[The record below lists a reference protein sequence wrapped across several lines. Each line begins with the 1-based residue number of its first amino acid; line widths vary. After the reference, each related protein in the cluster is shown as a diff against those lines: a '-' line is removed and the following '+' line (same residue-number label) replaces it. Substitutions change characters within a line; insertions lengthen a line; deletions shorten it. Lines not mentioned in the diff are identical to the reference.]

1 MKKFIRNIALTAASA
16 LAMVG
21 CVGEPAE
28 VVDGITLNRCLA
40 PTNLTAEI
48 VASVGTDVE
57 LTWDAMQGTDYYTV
71 EVFESTAT
79 GIDEE
84 TGEEVALAPNYDSAE
99 PFKTETN
106 ITEIPHIV
114 SGLEVDKSYFVRV
127 KGHAEGVNDSN
138 WTYLEEAFATSAVRS
153 SFKLTVTDR
162 TKESITIAWSEGEDA
177 NDLTTLRATPVSDS
191 SKKGVDLPLTAEMIS
206 ARTATVSGLEP
217 CTDYKLSLIYGKA
230 CNRGSVTAFTRPTD
244 EGFNTVNTVE
254 AIMSAITGT
263 TGDVKLKLEYN
274 NGVAYDLPSTAAIG
288 CNLWMVGE
296 TTTDGKKPIV
306 TGLDIQPTGAVTTI
320 HLEDLVLDGAVYAVE
335 GAETKGHIL
344 TAKAAMEAFELINC
358 EVFGYTKGLYYN
370 NVAGADCGSILIDG
384 CYVHDVNATGSVGG
398 DFIDVRNG
406 VHPSI
411 VVKNS
416 TFYAAAR
423 TFLRV
428 SDSADSGLIEVKNC
442 TFNFVTTT
450 KTSSNNAGIFGVR
463 TKATPESILC
473 TKNVFMNEYSDGE
486 APGAEFVRLVRNSSD
501 TNAPVCSGN
510 YYYNV
515 GAGWFVSAALTIDGA
530 AFDEAAALA
539 EGGVLLEVDPCQ
551 SSGAGKLYL
560 NNTSDIA
567 AKQAGDPRW
576 WNAAIPEPP
585 VRATELEVVAEP
597 YIWDFTD
604 KKIYDGEVLNATT
617 IIGNARIYASAEAPS
632 EILLGEGVY
641 FAAAGMVDAAGEPTH
656 GAVGI
661 LTNGYGAVVVTAEG
675 ANGVEGVQVLAGG
688 DRYTLLADGEP
699 HKVLLGDL
707 SGDNNI
713 YIIGAGGVTI
723 KQIEWTQDLTADAT
737 ATALKAP
744 AVAFDNR
751 KVDEGTEMAVTASW
765 AAVENADHYEVTWRG
780 VMTEQTETSFTIDA
794 ATVAALGVGEYEL
807 SVVAVPVATSSKW
820 LRSEAGVANLQINE
834 VVVGGEVTLR
844 WDHAAFDDI
853 WVNGCA
859 SNTGNIDAAF
869 VTTQMTAG
877 GNLTIDADGFTYDG
891 LQFVLGGGKFKFGQN
906 NNASGEKTTRVQF
919 GGTGNTGKAVMIF
932 EAPAAGTLKLEAISS
947 GDTSRPLKVVVDDAE
962 VASLDTPDKT
972 GTPQIFEVDCNT
984 AVAGSKIYIYSGN
997 SGINLFS
1004 IEYTYIESVQKEE
1017 YIWDFSTIF
1026 SANATLVDGQS
1037 VDYMMNED
1045 GTVVEATNTSLT
1057 GTLYLSPQAKKISIR
1072 SYANTADN
1080 CTYFTMT
1087 YSSGNAYAYI
1097 NIDKPGTLIVTATQ
1111 GKTAADNSNCQL
1123 AIYTG
1128 AGPKDG
1134 GTIYSEKIELEP
1146 YDTAA
1151 ANNGAVAYEFEFAE
1165 VTELTKVAIAK
1176 PGGATSPDI
1185 YKIEWYAK

>member
-71 EVFESTAT
+71 EVFESTES
-79 GIDEE
+79 GIDQE
-84 TGEEVALAPNYDSAE
+84 TGEEVALAPNYDQAE

-153 SFKLTVTDR
+153 SFKLTVTER
-162 TKESITIAWSEGEDA
+162 TENSITITWSEGEDA
-177 NDLTTLRATPVSDS
+177 DDLTTLRATPVSDS
-191 SKKGVDLPLTAEMIS
+191 SKKGVDLTLSAEMIS
-206 ARTATVSGLEP
+206 ARTATVTGLEP
-217 CTDYKLSLIYGKA
+217 CVDYKLSLIYGKA
-230 CNRGSVTAFTRPTD
+230 CNRGSVTAFTRPST
-244 EGFNTVNTVE
+244 EGTNLVNTVD
-254 AIMSAITGT
+254 AIVAATTGT
-263 TGDVKLKLEYN
+263 TGDVKLVLAYN
-274 NGVAYDLPSTAAIG
+274 DGVAYDLPSTLAIQ
-288 CNLWMVGE
+288 CNLWLIGE
-296 TTTDGKKPIV
+296 TTVDGKKPVV
-306 TGLDIQPTGAVTTI
+306 TGLDIQPAGEVTTI
-320 HLEDLVLDGAVYAVE
+320 HLEDLVLDGAVYAVA

-344 TAKAAMEAFELINC
+344 TAKAAMGAFELINC
-358 EVFGYTKGLYYN
+358 EVYGYTKGLYYN
-370 NVAGADCGSILIDG
+370 NTAGADCGSLLIDG
-384 CYVHDVNATGSVGG
+384 LYAHDINPEGTVGG
-398 DFIDVRNG
+398 DFIDIRNG

-416 TFYAAAR
+416 TFYACAR

-428 SDSADSGLIEVKNC
+428 SDSADAGAIEVKNN

-463 TKATPESILC
+463 TKTTPESILC
-473 TKNVFMNEYSDGE
+473 TKNVFLNEYSDGE

-510 YYYNV
+510 YFFNV
-515 GAGWFVSAALTIDGA
+515 GAGWFVSAAATIDGA

-551 SSGAGKLYL
+551 SSGAGKFYL

-585 VRATELEVVAEP
+585 VRATELEVVSEP
-597 YIWDFTD
+597 YTWDFTD
-604 KKIYDGEVLNATT
+604 KKIYDGEVLGATT

-632 EILLGEGVY
+632 EVLLGEGVY

-713 YIIGAGGVTI
+713 YIVGAGGVTL

-737 ATALKAP
+737 AQALKTP
-744 AVAFDNR
+744 AVSFDNR

-794 ATVAALGVGEYEL
+794 TTVATLGVGEYDL

-820 LRSEAGVANLQINE
+820 LRSEAGSATLQINK
-834 VVVGGEVTLR
+834 VVVGGEKTLT
-844 WDHAAFDDI
+844 WDFSSEAWANALAEI
-853 WVNGCA
+853 GT
-859 SNTGNIDAAF
+859 SNNTEVD
-869 VTTQMTAG
+869 
-877 GNLTIDADGFTYDG
+877 LTVDG
-891 LQFVLGGGKFKFGQN
+891 LAVKSGGGSIKVYDTNREEYRYAIQHGGKGSSTKRYFQFTAPASGTLKVWSSNSSGEDLTRLVTVQYGE
-906 NNASGEKTTRVQF
+906 SGEKMQNP
-919 GGTGNTGKAVMIF
+919 GGS
-932 EAPAAGTLKLEAISS
+932 PS
-947 GDTSRPLKVVVDDAE
+947 GDAPTVSEFDIDITNGDDIRIW
-962 VASLDTPDKT
+962 SD
-972 GTPQIFEVDCNT
+972 
-984 AVAGSKIYIYSGN
+984 GN
-997 SGINLFS
+997 GLRYYK
-1004 IEYTYIESVQKEE
+1004 IEYTYVEAAKAE
-1017 YIWDFSTIF
+1017 YIWNFSDEIWETEVF
-1026 SANATLVDGQS
+1026 SWLAPLGSDGSMDMDITVDGLRIVAGGKNVRGYLDENVGNYIQPNGS
-1037 VDYMMNED
+1037 GSTTVRCFSFTAPGD
-1045 GTVVEATNTSLT
+1045 GVVRVKVSGTSGSADMSRNVCLQVGDDASTLQQIAGGYASSEPTVIEFE
-1057 GTLYLSPQAKKISIR
+1057 I
-1072 SYANTADN
+1072 
-1080 CTYFTMT
+1080 
-1087 YSSGNAYAYI
+1087 
-1097 NIDKPGTLIVTATQ
+1097 
-1111 GKTAADNSNCQL
+1111 AADNQTVY
-1123 AIYTG
+1123 IYPS
-1128 AGPKDG
+1128 AGLRFFQ
-1134 GTIYSEKIELEP
+1134 IE
-1146 YDTAA
+1146 YHQ
-1151 ANNGAVAYEFEFAE
+1151 N
-1165 VTELTKVAIAK
+1165 
-1176 PGGATSPDI
+1176 
-1185 YKIEWYAK
+1185 

>member
-28 VVDGITLNRCLA
+28 IVDGITLNRCLA

-71 EVFESTAT
+71 EVFESTES

-84 TGEEVALAPNYDSAE
+84 TGEEVALAPNYDQAE

-138 WTYLEEAFATSAVRS
+138 WTCLEEAFATSAVRS
-153 SFKLTVTDR
+153 SFKLTVTER
-162 TKESITIAWSEGEDA
+162 TENSITITWSEGEDA
-177 NDLTTLRATPVSDS
+177 GDLTTLRATPVSDS
-191 SKKGVDLPLTAEMIS
+191 SKKGVDLTLSAEMIS
-206 ARTATVSGLEP
+206 ARTATVTGLEP
-217 CTDYKLSLIYGKA
+217 CVDYKLSLIYGKA
-230 CNRGSVTAFTRPTD
+230 CNRGSVTAFTRPST
-244 EGFNTVNTVE
+244 EGTNLVNTVD
-254 AIMSAITGT
+254 AIVAATTGT
-263 TGDVKLKLEYN
+263 TGDVKLVLAYN
-274 NGVAYDLPSTAAIG
+274 DGVAYDLPSTLAIQ
-288 CNLWMVGE
+288 CNLWLIGE
-296 TTTDGKKPIV
+296 TTVDGKKPVV
-306 TGLDIQPTGAVTTI
+306 TGLDIQPAGEVTTI
-320 HLEDLVLDGAVYAVE
+320 HLEDLVLDGAVYAVA

-344 TAKAAMEAFELINC
+344 TAKAAMGAFELINC
-358 EVFGYTKGLYYN
+358 EVYGYTKGLYYN
-370 NVAGADCGSILIDG
+370 NTAGADCGSLLIDG
-384 CYVHDVNATGSVGG
+384 LYAHDINPEGTVGG
-398 DFIDVRNG
+398 DFIDIRNG

-416 TFYAAAR
+416 TFYACAR

-428 SDSADSGLIEVKNC
+428 SDSADAGAIEVKNN

-463 TKATPESILC
+463 TKTTPESILC
-473 TKNVFMNEYSDGE
+473 TKNVFLNEYSDGE

-510 YYYNV
+510 YFFNV
-515 GAGWFVSAALTIDGA
+515 GAGWFVSAAATIDGA

-551 SSGAGKLYL
+551 SSGAGKFYL

-585 VRATELEVVAEP
+585 VRATELEVVSEP
-597 YIWDFTD
+597 YTWDFTD
-604 KKIYDGEVLNATT
+604 KKVYDGEVLGATT

-632 EILLGEGVY
+632 EVLLGEGVY

-713 YIIGAGGVTI
+713 YIVGAGGVTL

-737 ATALKAP
+737 AQALKTP
-744 AVAFDNR
+744 AVSFDNR

-794 ATVAALGVGEYEL
+794 ATVAALGVGEYDL

-820 LRSEAGVANLQINE
+820 LRSEAGSATLQINK
-834 VVVGGEVTLR
+834 VVVGGEKTLT
-844 WDHAAFDDI
+844 WDFSSEAWANALAEI
-853 WVNGCA
+853 GT
-859 SNTGNIDAAF
+859 SNNTEVD
-869 VTTQMTAG
+869 
-877 GNLTIDADGFTYDG
+877 LTVDG
-891 LQFVLGGGKFKFGQN
+891 LAVKSGGGSIKVYDTNREEYRYAIQHGGKGSSTKRYFQFTAPASGTLKVWSSNSSGEDLTRLVTVQYGE
-906 NNASGEKTTRVQF
+906 SGEKMQNP
-919 GGTGNTGKAVMIF
+919 GGS
-932 EAPAAGTLKLEAISS
+932 PS
-947 GDTSRPLKVVVDDAE
+947 GDAPTVSEFDIDITNGDDIRIW
-962 VASLDTPDKT
+962 SD
-972 GTPQIFEVDCNT
+972 
-984 AVAGSKIYIYSGN
+984 GN
-997 SGINLFS
+997 GLRYYK
-1004 IEYTYIESVQKEE
+1004 IEYTYVEAAPKANYNWNFSDE
-1017 YIWDFSTIF
+1017 IWETEVFSWLAPLGSDGSMDMDIT
-1026 SANATLVDGQS
+1026 VDGLRIVAGGKNVRGYLDENVGNYIQPNGS
-1037 VDYMMNED
+1037 GSTTVRCFSFTAPGD
-1045 GTVVEATNTSLT
+1045 GVVRVKVSGTSGSADMSRNVCLQVGDDASTLQQIAGGYASSEPTVIEFE
-1057 GTLYLSPQAKKISIR
+1057 I
-1072 SYANTADN
+1072 
-1080 CTYFTMT
+1080 
-1087 YSSGNAYAYI
+1087 
-1097 NIDKPGTLIVTATQ
+1097 
-1111 GKTAADNSNCQL
+1111 AADNQTVY
-1123 AIYTG
+1123 IYPS
-1128 AGPKDG
+1128 AGLRFFQ
-1134 GTIYSEKIELEP
+1134 IE
-1146 YDTAA
+1146 YHQ
-1151 ANNGAVAYEFEFAE
+1151 N
-1165 VTELTKVAIAK
+1165 
-1176 PGGATSPDI
+1176 
-1185 YKIEWYAK
+1185 

>member
-1 MKKFIRNIALTAASA
+1 MKKFIRNIALTAALA

-254 AIMSAITGT
+254 AIMSAITGS

-306 TGLDIQPTGAVTTI
+306 TGLDIQPTSAVTTI

-370 NVAGADCGSILIDG
+370 NVAGADCASILIDG

-463 TKATPESILC
+463 TKTTPESILC

-661 LTNGYGAVVVTAEG
+661 FTNGYGAVVVTAEG

-820 LRSEAGVANLQINE
+820 LRSEAGVANLEINK
-834 VVVGGEVTLR
+834 VVVGGEVTLL
-844 WDHAAFDDI
+844 WNFSDTIWETQVFDWLAPLGSD
-853 WVNGCA
+853 G
-859 SNTGNIDAAF
+859 STDMD
-869 VTTQMTAG
+869 VTVDGLRVVAG
-877 GNLTIDADGFTYDG
+877 GKNIRGYLNEDVGNY
-891 LQFVLGGGKFKFGQN
+891 LQPNGGGSITQRCFSFTAPANGTLRVKVSATG
-906 NNASGEKTTRVQF
+906 SEDLTRVVKVQVGEDGTVQEQP
-919 GGTGNTGKAVMIF
+919 GGHATPTWVEYDI
-932 EAPAAGTLKLEAISS
+932 EANNQT
-947 GDTSRPLKVVVDDAE
+947 V
-962 VASLDTPDKT
+962 
-972 GTPQIFEVDCNT
+972 
-984 AVAGSKIYIYSGN
+984 YIYPSG
-997 SGINLFS
+997 GLRFYA
-1004 IEYTYIESVQKEE
+1004 IEYTYIASVQKEE

-1045 GTVVEATNTSLT
+1045 GTVVEATNTNLT

-1097 NIDKPGTLIVTATQ
+1097 NIDKPGTLVVTATQ

-1134 GTIYSEKIELEP
+1134 GTMYSEKIELEP

>member
-71 EVFESTAT
+71 EVFESTES
-79 GIDEE
+79 GIDQE
-84 TGEEVALAPNYDSAE
+84 TGEEVALAPNYDQAE

-138 WTYLEEAFATSAVRS
+138 WTCLEEAFATSAVRS
-153 SFKLTVTDR
+153 SFKLTVTER
-162 TKESITIAWSEGEDA
+162 TENSITITWSEGEDA
-177 NDLTTLRATPVSDS
+177 GDLTTLRATPVSDS
-191 SKKGVDLPLTAEMIS
+191 SKKGVDLTLTAEMIS
-206 ARTATVSGLEP
+206 ARTATVTGLEP
-217 CTDYKLSLIYGKA
+217 CVDYKLSLIYGKA
-230 CNRGSVTAFTRPTD
+230 CNRGSVTAFTRPST
-244 EGFNTVNTVE
+244 EGTNYVE
-254 AIMSAITGT
+254 NVDAIVAATTGT
-263 TGDVKLKLEYN
+263 TGDVKLVLAYN
-274 NGVAYDLPSTAAIG
+274 DGVAYDLPSTLAIQ
-288 CNLWMVGE
+288 CNLWLIGE
-296 TTTDGKKPIV
+296 TTVDGKKPVV
-306 TGLDIQPTGAVTTI
+306 TGLDIQPAGEVTTI
-320 HLEDLVLDGAVYAVE
+320 HLEDLVLDGAVYAVA

-344 TAKAAMEAFELINC
+344 TAKAAMGAFELINC
-358 EVFGYTKGLYYN
+358 EVYGYTKGLYYN
-370 NVAGADCGSILIDG
+370 NTAGADCGSLLIDG
-384 CYVHDVNATGSVGG
+384 LYAHDINPEGTVGG
-398 DFIDVRNG
+398 DFIDIRNG

-416 TFYAAAR
+416 TFYACAR

-428 SDSADSGLIEVKNC
+428 SDSADAGAIEVKNN

-463 TKATPESILC
+463 TKTTPESILC
-473 TKNVFMNEYSDGE
+473 TKNVFLNEYSDGE

-510 YYYNV
+510 YFFNV
-515 GAGWFVSAALTIDGA
+515 GAGWFVSAAATIDGA

-551 SSGAGKLYL
+551 SSGAGKFYL

-585 VRATELEVVAEP
+585 VRATELEVVSEP
-597 YIWDFTD
+597 YTWDFTD
-604 KKIYDGEVLNATT
+604 KKVYDGEVLGATT

-632 EILLGEGVY
+632 EVLLGEGVY

-713 YIIGAGGVTI
+713 YIVGAGGVTL

-737 ATALKAP
+737 AQALKTP
-744 AVAFDNR
+744 AVSFDNR

-820 LRSEAGVANLQINE
+820 LRSEAGSATLQINK
-834 VVVGGEVTLR
+834 VVVGGEKTLT
-844 WDHAAFDDI
+844 WDFSSEAWANALAEI
-853 WVNGCA
+853 GT
-859 SNTGNIDAAF
+859 SNNTEVD
-869 VTTQMTAG
+869 
-877 GNLTIDADGFTYDG
+877 LTVDG
-891 LQFVLGGGKFKFGQN
+891 LAVKSGGGSIKVYDTNREEYRYAIQHGGKGSSTKRYFQFTAPASGTLKVWSSNSSGEDLTRLVTVQYGE
-906 NNASGEKTTRVQF
+906 SGEKMQNP
-919 GGTGNTGKAVMIF
+919 GGS
-932 EAPAAGTLKLEAISS
+932 PS
-947 GDTSRPLKVVVDDAE
+947 GDAPTVSEFDIDITNGDDIRIW
-962 VASLDTPDKT
+962 SD
-972 GTPQIFEVDCNT
+972 
-984 AVAGSKIYIYSGN
+984 GN
-997 SGINLFS
+997 GLRYYK
-1004 IEYTYIESVQKEE
+1004 IEYTYVEAAPKANYNWNFSDE
-1017 YIWDFSTIF
+1017 IWETEVFSWLAPLGSDGSMDMDIT
-1026 SANATLVDGQS
+1026 VDGLRIVAGGKNVRGYLDENVGNYIQPNGS
-1037 VDYMMNED
+1037 GSTTVRCFSFTAPGD
-1045 GTVVEATNTSLT
+1045 GVVRVKVSGTSGSADMSRNVCLQVGDDASTLQQIAGGYASSEPTVIEFE
-1057 GTLYLSPQAKKISIR
+1057 I
-1072 SYANTADN
+1072 
-1080 CTYFTMT
+1080 
-1087 YSSGNAYAYI
+1087 
-1097 NIDKPGTLIVTATQ
+1097 
-1111 GKTAADNSNCQL
+1111 AADNQTVY
-1123 AIYTG
+1123 IYPS
-1128 AGPKDG
+1128 AGLRFFQ
-1134 GTIYSEKIELEP
+1134 IE
-1146 YDTAA
+1146 YHQ
-1151 ANNGAVAYEFEFAE
+1151 N
-1165 VTELTKVAIAK
+1165 
-1176 PGGATSPDI
+1176 
-1185 YKIEWYAK
+1185 

>member
-71 EVFESTAT
+71 EVFESTES

-84 TGEEVALAPNYDSAE
+84 TGEEVALAPNYDQAE

-138 WTYLEEAFATSAVRS
+138 WTCLEEAFATSAVRT
-153 SFKLTVTDR
+153 SFKLTVTER
-162 TKESITIAWSEGEDA
+162 TENSITITWSEGEDA
-177 NDLTTLRATPVSDS
+177 GDLTTLRATPVSDS
-191 SKKGVDLPLTAEMIS
+191 SKKGVDLTLTAEMIS
-206 ARTATVSGLEP
+206 ARTATVTGLEP
-217 CTDYKLSLIYGKA
+217 CVDYKLSLIYGKA
-230 CNRGSVTAFTRPTD
+230 CNRGSVTAFTRPST
-244 EGFNTVNTVE
+244 EGTNLVNTVD
-254 AIMSAITGT
+254 AIVAATTGT
-263 TGDVKLKLEYN
+263 VGDVKLVLAYN
-274 NGVAYDLPSTAAIG
+274 DGVAYDLPSTLAIQ
-288 CNLWMVGE
+288 CNLWLIGE
-296 TTTDGKKPIV
+296 TTVDGKKPIV
-306 TGLDIQPTGAVTTI
+306 TGLDIQPAGEVTTI
-320 HLEDLVLDGAVYAVE
+320 HLEDLVLDGAVYAVA

-344 TAKAAMEAFELINC
+344 TAKAAMGAFELINC
-358 EVFGYTKGLYYN
+358 EVYGYTKGLYYN

-398 DFIDVRNG
+398 DFIDIRNG

-416 TFYAAAR
+416 TFYACAR

-428 SDSADSGLIEVKNC
+428 SDSADSGAIEVKNN

-463 TKATPESILC
+463 TKATPESLLC
-473 TKNVFMNEYSDGE
+473 TKNVFLNEYSDGE

-510 YYYNV
+510 YFYNV
-515 GAGWFVSAALTIDGA
+515 GAGWFVSAAATIDGA

-551 SSGAGKLYL
+551 SSGAGKFYL

-585 VRATELEVVAEP
+585 VRATELEIVSEP

-604 KKIYDGEVLNATT
+604 KKVYDGEVLGATT

-632 EILLGEGVY
+632 EVLLGEGVY

-661 LTNGYGAVVVTAEG
+661 LTNGYGAVIVTAEG

-688 DRYTLLADGEP
+688 DRYTVLADGEP

-713 YIIGAGGVTI
+713 YIVGAGGVTI

-737 ATALKAP
+737 TEALKTP
-744 AVAFDNR
+744 AVSLDNR
-751 KVDEGTEMAVTASW
+751 KVDEGTEMAVIASW

-794 ATVAALGVGEYEL
+794 ATVAALGVGEYDL
-807 SVVAVPVATSSKW
+807 SVVAVPVATSSKYT
-820 LRSEAGVANLQINE
+820 RSEAGSATLQINK
-834 VVVGGEVTLR
+834 VVVGGEKTLT
-844 WDHAAFDDI
+844 WNFSDDI
-853 WVNGCA
+853 WETEVFSWLAPLG
-859 SNTGNIDAAF
+859 SDGSKDMD
-869 VTTQMTAG
+869 VTVEGLRIVAG
-877 GNLTIDADGFTYDG
+877 GKNIRGYLNEEVGNY
-891 LQFVLGGGKFKFGQN
+891 LQPNGGG
-906 NNASGEKTTRVQF
+906 STTSRCF
-919 GGTGNTGKAVMIF
+919 SFT
-932 EAPAAGTLKLEAISS
+932 APANGTLRVKVGCTGSEDLTRMVKVQVGEDGAVQEQPGGHLEPTWIEYDIEA
-947 GDTSRPLKVVVDDAE
+947 
-962 VASLDTPDKT
+962 
-972 GTPQIFEVDCNT
+972 
-984 AVAGSKIYIYSGN
+984 AGQTVYIYPSG
-997 SGINLFS
+997 GLRFYA
-1004 IEYTYIESVQKEE
+1004 IEYTYVESVQKEE

-1045 GTVVEATNTSLT
+1045 GTVVEATNTNLT

-1165 VTELTKVAIAK
+1165 VTELTKVAITK

>member
-71 EVFESTAT
+71 EVFESTES
-79 GIDEE
+79 GIDQE
-84 TGEEVALAPNYDSAE
+84 TGEEVALAPNYDQAE

-138 WTYLEEAFATSAVRS
+138 WTCLEEAFATSAVRS
-153 SFKLTVTDR
+153 SFKLTVTER
-162 TKESITIAWSEGEDA
+162 TENSITITWSEGEDA
-177 NDLTTLRATPVSDS
+177 GDLTTLRATPVSDS
-191 SKKGVDLPLTAEMIS
+191 SKKGVDLTLSAEMIS
-206 ARTATVSGLEP
+206 ARTATVTGLEP
-217 CTDYKLSLIYGKA
+217 CVDYKLSLIYGKA
-230 CNRGSVTAFTRPTD
+230 CNRGSVTAFTRPST
-244 EGFNTVNTVE
+244 EGTNLVNTVD
-254 AIMSAITGT
+254 AIVAATTGT
-263 TGDVKLKLEYN
+263 TGDVKLVLAYN
-274 NGVAYDLPSTAAIG
+274 DGVAYDLPSTLAIQ
-288 CNLWMVGE
+288 CNLWLIGE
-296 TTTDGKKPIV
+296 TTVDGKKPVV
-306 TGLDIQPTGAVTTI
+306 TGLDIQPAGEVTTI
-320 HLEDLVLDGAVYAVE
+320 HLEDLVLDGAVYAVA

-344 TAKAAMEAFELINC
+344 TAKAAMGAFELINC
-358 EVFGYTKGLYYN
+358 EVYGYTKGLYYN
-370 NVAGADCGSILIDG
+370 NTAGADCGSLLIDG
-384 CYVHDVNATGSVGG
+384 LYAHDINPEGTVGG
-398 DFIDVRNG
+398 DFIDIRNG

-416 TFYAAAR
+416 TFYACAR

-428 SDSADSGLIEVKNC
+428 SDSADAGAIEVKNN

-463 TKATPESILC
+463 TKTTPESILC
-473 TKNVFMNEYSDGE
+473 TKNVFLNEYSDGE

-510 YYYNV
+510 YFFNV
-515 GAGWFVSAALTIDGA
+515 GAGWFVSAAATIDGA

-551 SSGAGKLYL
+551 SSGAGKFYL

-585 VRATELEVVAEP
+585 VRATELEVVSEP
-597 YIWDFTD
+597 YTWDFTD
-604 KKIYDGEVLNATT
+604 KKVYDGEVLGATT

-632 EILLGEGVY
+632 EVLLGEGVY

-713 YIIGAGGVTI
+713 YIVGAGGVTL

-737 ATALKAP
+737 AQALKTP
-744 AVAFDNR
+744 AVSFDNR

-820 LRSEAGVANLQINE
+820 LRSEAGSATLQINK
-834 VVVGGEVTLR
+834 VVVGGEKTLT
-844 WDHAAFDDI
+844 WDFSSEAWANALAEI
-853 WVNGCA
+853 GT
-859 SNTGNIDAAF
+859 SNNTEVD
-869 VTTQMTAG
+869 
-877 GNLTIDADGFTYDG
+877 LTVDG
-891 LQFVLGGGKFKFGQN
+891 LAVKSGGGSIKVYDTNREEYRYAIQHGGKGSSTKRYFQFTAPASGTLKVWSSNSSGEDLTRLVTVQYGE
-906 NNASGEKTTRVQF
+906 SGEKMQNP
-919 GGTGNTGKAVMIF
+919 GGS
-932 EAPAAGTLKLEAISS
+932 PS
-947 GDTSRPLKVVVDDAE
+947 GDAPTVSEFDIDITNGDDIRIW
-962 VASLDTPDKT
+962 SD
-972 GTPQIFEVDCNT
+972 
-984 AVAGSKIYIYSGN
+984 GN
-997 SGINLFS
+997 GLRYYK
-1004 IEYTYIESVQKEE
+1004 IEYTYVEAAKAE
-1017 YIWDFSTIF
+1017 YIWNFSDEIWETEVF
-1026 SANATLVDGQS
+1026 SWLAPLGSDGSMDMDITVDGLRIVAGGKNVRGYLDENVGNYIQPNGS
-1037 VDYMMNED
+1037 GSTTVRCFSFTAPGD
-1045 GTVVEATNTSLT
+1045 GVVRVKVSGTSGSADMSRNVCLQVGDDASTLQQIAGGYASSEPTVIEFE
-1057 GTLYLSPQAKKISIR
+1057 I
-1072 SYANTADN
+1072 
-1080 CTYFTMT
+1080 
-1087 YSSGNAYAYI
+1087 
-1097 NIDKPGTLIVTATQ
+1097 
-1111 GKTAADNSNCQL
+1111 AADNQTVY
-1123 AIYTG
+1123 IYPS
-1128 AGPKDG
+1128 AGLRFFQ
-1134 GTIYSEKIELEP
+1134 IE
-1146 YDTAA
+1146 YHQ
-1151 ANNGAVAYEFEFAE
+1151 N
-1165 VTELTKVAIAK
+1165 
-1176 PGGATSPDI
+1176 
-1185 YKIEWYAK
+1185 